1 MATVVVTANGLESPA
16 AMVNVN
22 SVAPGIFVVTGTN
35 QAVALN
41 PDNSVADSGSPAK
54 VGSVVVMYVTGLG
67 PLDHPLP
74 TGSPASNNPL
84 SNATVVPT
92 VTIGGVN
99 AVVQFAGMSPGF
111 VGLGQINM
119 VIPKLANGTYPVVV
133 TQGGQT
139 SNNPVMSVTQ

>member
-1 MATVVVTANGLESPA
+1 
-16 AMVNVN
+16 
-22 SVAPGIFVVTGTN
+22 
-35 QAVALN
+35 
-41 PDNSVADSGSPAK
+41 
-54 VGSVVVMYVTGLG
+54 MYVTGLG

-92 VTIGGVN
+92 VTVGGAN

-133 TQGGQT
+133 TQGSQS
-139 SNNPVMSVTQ
+139 SNNPMMSVTQ